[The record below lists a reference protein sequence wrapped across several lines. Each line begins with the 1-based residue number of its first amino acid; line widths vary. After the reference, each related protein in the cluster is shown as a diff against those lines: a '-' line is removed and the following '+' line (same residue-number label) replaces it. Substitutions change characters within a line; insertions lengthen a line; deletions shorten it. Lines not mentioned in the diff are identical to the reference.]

1 MLRGFCGLALVGVGA
16 VAALVAPSVALACDH
31 SGSAVSIYSEC
42 PSTAGGKT
50 HPKHPHR
57 GTPSGNTQPSGPT
70 WVQPSTPVPVSHVT
84 KHALAHSGKDKT
96 VLKNLVS
103 NPNLVESRRLN
114 AEPTAAAIGATSLGS
129 TFDLGSGPTIL
140 FALLIGTVLVLVG
153 SGGVRT
159 WRNRH
164 RV

>member
-1 MLRGFCGLALVGVGA
+1 MLRGFCGLGLVGVCA
-16 VAALVAPSVALACDH
+16 VAALVGPSVALACDH
-31 SGSAVSIYSEC
+31 SGSAVSIYSDC
-42 PSTAGGKT
+42 PTNAGGKA
-50 HPKHPHR
+50 PKHSHK
-57 GTPSGNTQPSGPT
+57 GTPSGNTQPT
-70 WVQPSTPVPVSHVT
+70 YVQPAPPVPVSHVT
-84 KHALAHSGKDKT
+84 KRALAHSGKDKK

-140 FALLIGTVLVLVG
+140 FALLIGTVLLLLG

-164 RV
+164 RA